1 MNITKRKI
9 ISAAV
14 VIIVLL
20 SITGCGFQNKS
31 DPKTDEG
38 NSNQSGETADIKEA
52 NKTMQININ
61 GTDYII
67 HLEDNATVKALQSE
81 LPAECCDMKELN
93 GNEKYAYLNCS
104 LPTASGK
111 PDRINAGDVMLYG
124 NNCLV
129 IFYKS
134 FKTSYSYT
142 KIGHIE
148 NLPDLGK
155 DDIKVRFYKE
165 AE

>member
-1 MNITKRKI
+1 MNTTKRKI

-14 VIIVLL
+14 VFILLL
-20 SITGCGFQNKS
+20 SITGCGFVNKS
-31 DPKTDEG
+31 ELKTDAD
-38 NSNQSGETADIKEA
+38 NSNKSGETADIKEEA

-67 HLEDNATVKALQSE
+67 KLEDNATVRALQGE
-81 LPAECCDMKELN
+81 LPTECDMKELN
-93 GNEKYAYLNCS
+93 GNEKYVYLNCS
-104 LPTASGK
+104 LPTAPSK
-111 PDRINAGDVMLYG
+111 PNRINAGDVMLFG
-124 NNCLV
+124 DNCLV

-142 KIGHIE
+142 KIGHID

-155 DDIKVRFYKE
+155 DDIKVKFYKE
-165 AE
+165 TQ

>member
-1 MNITKRKI
+1 MNTAKRKI

-14 VIIVLL
+14 VIILLL
-20 SITGCGFQNKS
+20 SIAGCGFQNKS
-31 DPKTDEG
+31 ESKPDAD
-38 NSNQSGETADIKEA
+38 NSNKSGETADVKEA
-52 NKTMQININ
+52 DKTMQININ
-61 GTDYII
+61 GTDYVI
-67 HLEDNATVKALQSE
+67 HLEDNATVRALQSE
-81 LPAECCDMKELN
+81 LPTECNMKELN
-93 GNEKYAYLNCS
+93 GNEKYVYLNCS

-124 NNCLV
+124 DNCLV

-142 KIGHIE
+142 KIGHID

-155 DDIKVRFYKE
+155 DDVKVKFYKE
-165 AE
+165 TE